1 MSLKNYQYFP
11 FALLNSF
18 ILDDGHT
25 KPAPR
30 EDGPPT
36 GKAATTSKKS
46 RTSSSSSSKARLD
59 STSSDG
65 GPDFMCLIRANYRTE
80 KISTVVRE
88 WRLIVLEPFG
98 QVVSPLQVHAKD
110 VNKFQLAYCNLLK
123 SNMDGLKRQKKVK
136 AKKAKE

>member
-1 MSLKNYQYFP
+1 MFDKARTKGHVDLAMKRCEFEELSIFS
-11 FALLNSF
+11 FASLNSI

-36 GKAATTSKKS
+36 GKAATTSQTS
-46 RTSSSSSSKARLD
+46 RSSSSSSSKARLD

-88 WRLIVLEPFG
+88 
-98 QVVSPLQVHAKD
+98 
-110 VNKFQLAYCNLLK
+110 
-123 SNMDGLKRQKKVK
+123 
-136 AKKAKE
+136 